1 MSDSA
6 PGTSRV
12 FASLRQKLQSGG
24 GVSVQQQATP
34 QAAAPVLPQVSDQV
48 PEPANEPTLATTPAP
63 QSPDPTVLAAA
74 IPTAVQQTPDPLN
87 PPGIIGGAAKE
98 AIEPSPVTAE
108 APQVDAL
115 ATGPINVIEAE
126 PSPEISPEVS
136 AYLQKV
142 EDNPGQI
149 PQEVVIAN
157 PDVLAQP
164 TQYLAQPVI
173 ILPITPEIEAQ
184 GARQPVTSSVRWL
197 VTWSRKLMQ
206 IFTGRVVY
214 KSLTE

>member
-12 FASLRQKLQSGG
+12 FASLRQKLQSGPG
-24 GVSVQQQATP
+24 SSTSPQTAATQP
-34 QAAAPVLPQVSDQV
+34 PTQSPVVT
-48 PEPANEPTLATTPAP
+48 PEPTP
-63 QSPDPTVLAAA
+63 LAAA
-74 IPTAVQQTPDPLN
+74 IPTAVQQLPDPLN
-87 PPGIIGGAAKE
+87 PPGVVGGAAKE
-98 AIEPSPVTAE
+98 AVEPGSVTAE
-108 APQVDAL
+108 APAVDAL
-115 ATGPINVIEAE
+115 ATGPINVVEAE
-126 PSPEISPEVS
+126 LGPEISPEVS

-142 EDNPGQI
+142 EDHPEQI
-149 PQEVVIAN
+149 PQEIVVAN
-157 PDVLAQP
+157 PDTMAQQ
-164 TQYLAQPVI
+164 TQYLAQPVV

-214 KSLTE
+214 KSLTESA